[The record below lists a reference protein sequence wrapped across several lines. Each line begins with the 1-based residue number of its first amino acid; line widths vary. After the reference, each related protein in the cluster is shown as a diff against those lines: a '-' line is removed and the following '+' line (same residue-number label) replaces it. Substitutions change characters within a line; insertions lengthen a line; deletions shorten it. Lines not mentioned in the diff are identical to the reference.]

1 VSSAGYA
8 FCAEDRFW
16 FRPGY
21 TGGRCPLCG
30 EPAQGEVR
38 PLPLLRQIDRSAL
51 GVAGLAFLS
60 LAMLVLVLVL
70 YFKG

>member
-8 FCAEDRFW
+8 FCPEDRFW

-21 TGGRCPLCG
+21 TEGRCPLCG
-30 EPAQGEVR
+30 EVAPGEVP

-51 GVAGLAFLS
+51 GVAGLLLLS
-60 LAMLVLVLVL
+60 LAMLALVLVL

>member
-1 VSSAGYA
+1 MSSAGYA

-21 TGGRCPLCG
+21 TEGRCPLCG
-30 EPAQGEVR
+30 EPAQGEV
-38 PLPLLRQIDRSAL
+38 PSLPLLRQIDRSAL
-51 GVAGLAFLS
+51 GVASLALLS